1 MKQLKSIA
9 MAVVAVTLVWNVVA
23 LVAHADPPGELYML
37 NCWGCHRPNGEGI
50 PGTAP
55 PLKGAV
61 DFLRVPG
68 GREYL
73 ISVPG
78 VALSP
83 LSNEQAAEVMNWILK
98 SFSRDRIPSDF
109 KPYTAGEIAKARMTH
124 LLDIKKARADLMNEM
139 VAAKIRESEKQ

>member
-1 MKQLKSIA
+1 MKRPIA
-9 MAVVAVTLVWNVVA
+9 IAIVAVSLVIPLIA
-23 LVAHADPPGELYML
+23 RADPPAQLYML

-55 PLKGAV
+55 PLRGAV

-83 LSNEQAAEVMNWILK
+83 LSNEQAADVMNWILK
-98 SFSRDRIPSDF
+98 SFSKERVPADF
-109 KPYTAGEIAKARMTH
+109 KPYTADEIAKARTTH
-124 LLDIKKARADLMNEM
+124 LLDIKKARAELVTEM

>member
-1 MKQLKSIA
+1 MKRLRFIA
-9 MAVVAVTLVWNVVA
+9 IAIVAVTLAINVA
-23 LVAHADPPGELYML
+23 AQADPPGELYML

-83 LSNEQAAEVMNWILK
+83 LSNEQAAAVMNWILK
-98 SFSRDRIPSDF
+98 SFSKDRLPAEF
-109 KPYTAGEIAKARMTH
+109 KPYTANEIAKARTTH
-124 LLDIKKARADLMNEM
+124 LLDIKKARAELVTLM

>member
-1 MKQLKSIA
+1 MRLQVAIA
-9 MAVVAVTLVWNVVA
+9 IVAMTVAINVVA
-23 LVAHADPPGELYML
+23 QADPPGQLYML

-55 PLKGAV
+55 PLRGAV

-83 LSNEQAAEVMNWILK
+83 LSNEQAAAVMNWILR
-98 SFSRDRIPSDF
+98 SFSKDRIPADF
-109 KPYTAGEIAKARMTH
+109 RPYTADEIGRARTTH
-124 LLDIKKARADLMNEM
+124 MLDIKKARAELVTLM

>member
-1 MKQLKSIA
+1 MKRARLIA
-9 MAVVAVTLVWNVVA
+9 IAVAAMTLAISVV
-23 LVAHADPPGELYML
+23 VRADPPGELYML

-55 PLKGAV
+55 PLRGAV

-78 VALSP
+78 VALSS
-83 LSNEQAAEVMNWILK
+83 LSNEQAAAVMNWILK
-98 SFSRDRIPSDF
+98 SFSKDRVPAGF
-109 KPYTAGEIAKARMTH
+109 KPYTAIEIAKVRTTH
-124 LLDIKKARADLMNEM
+124 MLDIKKARAELVTEM

>member
-1 MKQLKSIA
+1 MKRLQFVA
-9 MAVVAVTLVWNVVA
+9 MAVAAVSLAIPVVA
-23 LVAHADPPGELYML
+23 RADPPAQLYML

-55 PLKGAV
+55 PLRGAV

-83 LSNEQAAEVMNWILK
+83 LSNEQAADVMNWILQ
-98 SFSRDRIPSDF
+98 SFSKDRIAADF
-109 KPYTAGEIAKARMTH
+109 KPYTADEIAKARMTH
-124 LLDIKKARADLMNEM
+124 MLDIKKARAQLVTEM

>member
-1 MKQLKSIA
+1 MKRPRFIA
-9 MAVVAVTLVWNVVA
+9 IPIVAVTLGIPV
-23 LVAHADPPGELYML
+23 VAHADPPGQLYML

-55 PLKGAV
+55 PLRGAV

-98 SFSRDRIPSDF
+98 SFSEDRVPADF
-109 KPYTAGEIAKARMTH
+109 KPYTADEIAKARTTH
-124 LLDIKKARADLMNEM
+124 MLDIKKARADLVTEM

>member
-1 MKQLKSIA
+1 VKRPRFIA
-9 MAVVAVTLVWNVVA
+9 IPIVAVTLGIPV
-23 LVAHADPPGELYML
+23 VAHAEPPSQLYML

-83 LSNEQAAEVMNWILK
+83 LSNEQAAAVMNWILK
-98 SFSRDRIPSDF
+98 SFSKDRLRADF
-109 KPYTAGEIAKARMTH
+109 KPYTADEIAKARATH
-124 LLDIKKARADLMNEM
+124 MLDIKKSRAELVTLM
-139 VAAKIRESEKQ
+139 VDAKVREPEKQ

>member
-1 MKQLKSIA
+1 MKRLRFIGIA
-9 MAVVAVTLVWNVVA
+9 IVAVTLVINIVA
-23 LVAHADPPGELYML
+23 LAEPPGELYML

-55 PLKGAV
+55 PLRGAV

-83 LSNEQAAEVMNWILK
+83 LSNEQAAAVMNWILK
-98 SFSRDRIPSDF
+98 SFSKDRLPADF
-109 KPYTAGEIAKARMTH
+109 KPYTADEIAKARTTH
-124 LLDIKKARADLMNEM
+124 LLDIKKARAKLLTQM

>member
-1 MKQLKSIA
+1 VKQLIA
-9 MAVVAVTLVWNVVA
+9 IAIVAVTLVIPLIA
-23 LVAHADPPGELYML
+23 RADPPAQLYML

-55 PLKGAV
+55 PLRGAV

-83 LSNEQAAEVMNWILK
+83 LSNEQAADVMNWILK
-98 SFSRDRIPSDF
+98 SFSKERVPADF
-109 KPYTAGEIAKARMTH
+109 KPYTADEIAKARTTH
-124 LLDIKKARADLMNEM
+124 MLDIKKARADLVTEM

>member
-1 MKQLKSIA
+1 MTRPIA
-9 MAVVAVTLVWNVVA
+9 IAIVAVSLVIPLIA
-23 LVAHADPPGELYML
+23 RADPPAQLYML
-37 NCWGCHRPNGEGI
+37 NCWGCHRPDGEGI

-55 PLKGAV
+55 PLRGAV

-68 GREYL
+68 GRQYL

-83 LSNEQAAEVMNWILK
+83 LSNEQAADVMNWILK
-98 SFSRDRIPSDF
+98 SFSKKRVPADF
-109 KPYTAGEIAKARMTH
+109 KPYTADEIAKARTTH
-124 LLDIKKARADLMNEM
+124 LLDIKKARAELVTEM

>member
-1 MKQLKSIA
+1 VKQLVAIA
-9 MAVVAVTLVWNVVA
+9 IVAVSLVISVVAS
-23 LVAHADPPGELYML
+23 ADPPAQLYML

-55 PLKGAV
+55 PLRGAV

-68 GREYL
+68 GRQYL

-83 LSNEQAAEVMNWILK
+83 LSNEQAADVMNWILK
-98 SFSRDRIPSDF
+98 SFSKERVPADF
-109 KPYTAGEIAKARMTH
+109 KPYTADEIAKARTTH
-124 LLDIKKARADLMNEM
+124 LLDIKKARAELVTEM

>member
-1 MKQLKSIA
+1 MKRLRFVA
-9 MAVVAVTLVWNVVA
+9 MAVVAVSLVIPVVA
-23 LVAHADPPGELYML
+23 SADPPAQLYIL

-55 PLKGAV
+55 PLRGAV

-83 LSNEQAAEVMNWILK
+83 LSNEQAADVMNWILK
-98 SFSRDRIPSDF
+98 SFSKDRIAADF
-109 KPYTAGEIAKARMTH
+109 KPYTADEIAKARMTH
-124 LLDIKKARADLMNEM
+124 MLDIKKARAELVTEM
-139 VAAKIRESEKQ
+139 VAAKIRESEKP

>member
-1 MKQLKSIA
+1 
-9 MAVVAVTLVWNVVA
+9 MAVIAVSLVIP
-23 LVAHADPPGELYML
+23 LVARADPPAQLYML
-37 NCWGCHRPNGEGI
+37 NCWGCHRPDGEGI

-55 PLKGAV
+55 PLRGAV

-83 LSNEQAAEVMNWILK
+83 LSNQQAAEVMNWILK
-98 SFSRDRIPSDF
+98 SFSKDRVPAGF
-109 KPYTAGEIAKARMTH
+109 KPYTADEIAKVRTTH
-124 LLDIKKARADLMNEM
+124 MLDIKKARAELVTEM

>member
-1 MKQLKSIA
+1 VKRARVIA
-9 MAVVAVTLVWNVVA
+9 IAIVTATLAINVVA
-23 LVAHADPPGELYML
+23 EAEPPGELYML

-78 VALSP
+78 VALSS
-83 LSNEQAAEVMNWILK
+83 LSNEQAAAVMNWILK
-98 SFSRDRIPSDF
+98 SFSKDRVPADF
-109 KPYTAGEIAKARMTH
+109 KPYSADEIAKARTTH
-124 LLDIKKARADLMNEM
+124 LLDIKKARAELMTEM
-139 VAAKIRESEKQ
+139 VVAKIRESEK

>member
-1 MKQLKSIA
+1 MRLQVAIA
-9 MAVVAVTLVWNVVA
+9 IVAMTVAINVVA
-23 LVAHADPPGELYML
+23 QADPPGQLYML

-55 PLKGAV
+55 PLRGAV

-83 LSNEQAAEVMNWILK
+83 LSNEQAAAVMNWILR
-98 SFSRDRIPSDF
+98 SFSKDRIPADF
-109 KPYTAGEIAKARMTH
+109 RPYTADEIEKARTTH
-124 LLDIKKARADLMNEM
+124 LLDIKKARAELVTLM
-139 VAAKIRESEKQ
+139 VVAKIRESEKQ

>member
-1 MKQLKSIA
+1 MKPHRIVLIA
-9 MAVVAVTLVWNVVA
+9 ILAMTLAWDTTPRSA
-23 LVAHADPPGELYML
+23 KGDPPDQLYML

-98 SFSRDRIPSDF
+98 SFSKDRLPIDF
-109 KPYTAGEIAKARMTH
+109 KSYTAAEIGKARTTH
-124 LLDIKKARADLMNEM
+124 LLDIKKARADLMTKM
-139 VAAKIRESEKQ
+139 VATKIRDSEK

>member
-1 MKQLKSIA
+1 MKPHRIVLIA
-9 MAVVAVTLVWNVVA
+9 ILAMTLAWDTTPRSA
-23 LVAHADPPGELYML
+23 KADPPDQLYML

-98 SFSRDRIPSDF
+98 SFSKDRLPIDF
-109 KPYTAGEIAKARMTH
+109 KPYTAAEIGRARTTH
-124 LLDIKKARADLMNEM
+124 LLDIKKARADLMTKM
-139 VAAKIRESEKQ
+139 VATKIRDSEK

>member
-1 MKQLKSIA
+1 LKRRLRVAIA
-9 MAVVAVTLVWNVVA
+9 IAAVTTLGWNATARVA
-23 LVAHADPPGELYML
+23 RADPPAQLYML

-55 PLKGAV
+55 PLKGAA

-83 LSNEQAAEVMNWILK
+83 LSNEQTAEVMNWILK
-98 SFSRDRIPSDF
+98 SFSKDRIAADF
-109 KPYTAGEIAKARMTH
+109 KPYTADEIAKARTTH
-124 LLDIKKARADLMNEM
+124 LLDIKKARADLVTEM
-139 VAAKIRESEKQ
+139 VATKIRESGK

>member
-1 MKQLKSIA
+1 VKRLQFIA
-9 MAVVAVTLVWNVVA
+9 RAVVAATLAIPVVA
-23 LVAHADPPGELYML
+23 RADPPAQLYML
-37 NCWGCHRPNGEGI
+37 NCWGCHRPDGEGI

-83 LSNEQAAEVMNWILK
+83 LSNQQAAEVMNWILK
-98 SFSRDRIPSDF
+98 SFSKDRVPAGF
-109 KPYTAGEIAKARMTH
+109 KPYTAVEIAKVRTTH
-124 LLDIKKARADLMNEM
+124 MLDIKKARAELVTEM

>member
-1 MKQLKSIA
+1 VKRLRSIA
-9 MAVVAVTLVWNVVA
+9 IVVIAVTLAWDAIPVVTR
-23 LVAHADPPGELYML
+23 ADPPAQLYML

-55 PLKGAV
+55 PLRGAV

-83 LSNEQAAEVMNWILK
+83 LSNEQAAAVMNWILS
-98 SFSRDRIPSDF
+98 SFSKDRLPADF
-109 KPYTAGEIAKARMTH
+109 KPYTAGEIAKARTTH
-124 LLDIKKARADLMNEM
+124 LLDIRKARAELVTEM
-139 VAAKIRESEKQ
+139 VAAKIRESEK

>member
-1 MKQLKSIA
+1 MKRHRFIPLAI
-9 MAVVAVTLVWNVVA
+9 MTVTLAFDVA
-23 LVAHADPPGELYML
+23 PRLAKADPPAQLYML

-55 PLKGAV
+55 PLRGAV

-83 LSNEQAAEVMNWILK
+83 LSNQQAAEVMNWILK
-98 SFSRDRIPSDF
+98 SFSKNQLPPDF
-109 KPYTAGEIAKARMTH
+109 KPYTADEIARARATH
-124 LLDIKKARADLMNEM
+124 LLDIKKARADLITEM
-139 VAAKIRESEKQ
+139 VATKIRASEK

>member
-1 MKQLKSIA
+1 MKRLRSIA
-9 MAVVAVTLVWNVVA
+9 IAIVAVTLAWNA
-23 LVAHADPPGELYML
+23 IPGATRADPPGELYML

-83 LSNEQAAEVMNWILK
+83 LSNQQAAEVMNWILK
-98 SFSRDRIPSDF
+98 SFSKDRIPADF
-109 KPYTAGEIAKARMTH
+109 KPYTADEIGRARTTH
-124 LLDIKKARADLMNEM
+124 LLDIKKARAELVTLM

>member
-1 MKQLKSIA
+1 VKRLQFIA
-9 MAVVAVTLVWNVVA
+9 RAVVAATLAIPV
-23 LVAHADPPGELYML
+23 VAHADPPAQLYML
-37 NCWGCHRPNGEGI
+37 NCWGCHRPDGEGI

-55 PLKGAV
+55 PLRGAV

-83 LSNEQAAEVMNWILK
+83 LNNQQAAEVMNWILK
-98 SFSRDRIPSDF
+98 SFSKDRVPAGF
-109 KPYTAGEIAKARMTH
+109 KPYTADEIAKVRTTH
-124 LLDIKKARADLMNEM
+124 MLDIKKARAELVTEM

>member
-1 MKQLKSIA
+1 MKRLQFIGS
-9 MAVVAVTLVWNVVA
+9 AVVAATLAIPV
-23 LVAHADPPGELYML
+23 VAHADPPAQLYML
-37 NCWGCHRPNGEGI
+37 NCWGCHRPDGEGI

-83 LSNEQAAEVMNWILK
+83 LSNQQAAEVMNWILK
-98 SFSRDRIPSDF
+98 SFSKDRVPAGF
-109 KPYTAGEIAKARMTH
+109 KPYTAVEIAKVRTTH
-124 LLDIKKARADLMNEM
+124 MLDIKKARAELVTEM

>member
-1 MKQLKSIA
+1 
-9 MAVVAVTLVWNVVA
+9 MAAVAVTLAWDA
-23 LVAHADPPGELYML
+23 IPLLARADPPGELYML

-83 LSNEQAAEVMNWILK
+83 LSNQQAAAVMNWILRT
-98 SFSRDRIPSDF
+98 FSKDRIHADF
-109 KPYTAGEIAKARMTH
+109 RPYSADEIAKARMTH
-124 LLDIKKARADLMNEM
+124 LLDIKKARAELVTEM
-139 VAAKIRESEKQ
+139 VAAKIRESEK

>member
-1 MKQLKSIA
+1 MTRPIA
-9 MAVVAVTLVWNVVA
+9 IAIVAMSLAIAVI
-23 LVAHADPPGELYML
+23 AHADPPAQLYML

-55 PLKGAV
+55 PLRGAV

-83 LSNEQAAEVMNWILK
+83 LSNEQAADVMNWILK
-98 SFSRDRIPSDF
+98 SFSKERVPADF
-109 KPYTAGEIAKARMTH
+109 KPYTADEVAKARTTH
-124 LLDIKKARADLMNEM
+124 LLDIKKARAELVAEM

>member
-1 MKQLKSIA
+1 LKRRLRVAIA
-9 MAVVAVTLVWNVVA
+9 IAAVTTLGWNATARVA
-23 LVAHADPPGELYML
+23 RADPPAQLYML

-55 PLKGAV
+55 PLKGAA

-83 LSNEQAAEVMNWILK
+83 LSNEQAAAVMNWILK
-98 SFSRDRIPSDF
+98 SFSKDRLPADF
-109 KPYTAGEIAKARMTH
+109 KPYTADEIAKARTTH
-124 LLDIKKARADLMNEM
+124 LLDIKKARADLVTEM
-139 VAAKIRESEKQ
+139 VAAKIRESEK

>member
-1 MKQLKSIA
+1 MKRSRLVPIA
-9 MAVVAVTLVWNVVA
+9 ILAMTLVWDA
-23 LVAHADPPGELYML
+23 APRSPEADPPDQLYML

-98 SFSRDRIPSDF
+98 SFSKDRLPTDF
-109 KPYTAGEIAKARMTH
+109 KPYTAAEIGKARATH
-124 LLDIKKARADLMNEM
+124 LLDIKKARADLMTKM
-139 VAAKIRESEKQ
+139 VATKVRDSEK

>member
-1 MKQLKSIA
+1 MKRLVAIA
-9 MAVVAVTLVWNVVA
+9 IVAVSLVIPLIA
-23 LVAHADPPGELYML
+23 RADPPAQLYML

-55 PLKGAV
+55 PLRGAV

-83 LSNEQAAEVMNWILK
+83 LSNEQAADVMNWILK
-98 SFSRDRIPSDF
+98 SFSKDRVPADF
-109 KPYTAGEIAKARMTH
+109 KPYTGDEIAKARMTH
-124 LLDIKKARADLMNEM
+124 MLDIKKARADLVTEM

>member
-1 MKQLKSIA
+1 MKPHRIVLIA
-9 MAVVAVTLVWNVVA
+9 ILAMTLAWDTTPRYA
-23 LVAHADPPGELYML
+23 KADPPDQLYML

-98 SFSRDRIPSDF
+98 SFSKDRLPIDF
-109 KPYTAGEIAKARMTH
+109 KPYTAAEIGKARTTH
-124 LLDIKKARADLMNEM
+124 LLDIKKARADLMTKM
-139 VAAKIRESEKQ
+139 VATKIRDSEK